1 MGNSSSGESGS
12 LATPLPARC
21 AFVVQLSRDSD
32 PGEGPCIGQIE
43 HLSSGRQ
50 ARFANPEEML
60 TFMRELL
67 QRNREPE
74 AQCQGR
80 NDT

>member
-1 MGNSSSGESGS
+1 MADSSTGDRGS

-32 PGEGPCIGQIE
+32 PGQGRCIGQIE
-43 HLSSGRQ
+43 HLASGRQ
-50 ARFANPEEML
+50 GRFATHEEML

-74 AQCQGR
+74 A
-80 NDT
+80 